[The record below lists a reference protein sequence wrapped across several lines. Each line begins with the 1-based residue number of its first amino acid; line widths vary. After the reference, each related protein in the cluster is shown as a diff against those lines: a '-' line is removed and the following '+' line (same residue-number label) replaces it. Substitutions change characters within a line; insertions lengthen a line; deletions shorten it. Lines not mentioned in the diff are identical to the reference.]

1 MSEIRGGNAIRRSDF
16 IFLSLSRKFNDG
28 NLFIEVI
35 RKGRTIMNK
44 IKVAVIGVGTISNH
58 HIESYLNNENVEL
71 YAFCDINEKRLKLMG
86 EKYGITRLYTDE
98 AHMLAELS
106 ELDAVSVCTWNS
118 AHAPCTI
125 MALNAGKHVLCEKPM
140 ATCVEDAIAM
150 KEAAEKNG
158 KLLMIGFVRRFGR
171 DCAIVSDLIKN
182 NKLGEI
188 YYAKVA
194 NIRRNGNP
202 GGWFGEKARSGGGP
216 LIDLGVHS
224 IDLVRYLMGMPN
236 PVSVYGTTFKKLS
249 ARNDVKTPKAYV
261 AASATEHDICDC
273 EDLASALIRFD
284 NGVVISVEMS
294 FSLNTG
300 DEVNNIQMFGT
311 EAGVKIDNNVTLY
324 GTTDGYLTDT
334 SFKGNNNLN
343 MKEIFGGEIDHFVD
357 CINGKTCCINTA
369 DDGIAMMKILT
380 AIYKSAECGHEVEI
394 SM

>member
-1 MSEIRGGNAIRRSDF
+1 MAK
-16 IFLSLSRKFNDG
+16 LKA
-28 NLFIEVI
+28 
-35 RKGRTIMNK
+35 
-44 IKVAVIGVGTISNH
+44 AVIGVGNISQCHIAGYINH
-58 HIESYLNNENVEL
+58 PDVEL
-71 YAFCDINEKRLKLMG
+71 YAFCDINEKRLKYMG
-86 EKYGITRLYTDE
+86 EQYGITRLYTDE
-98 AHMLAELS
+98 AEMLRELH

-140 ATCVEDAIAM
+140 ATNVEDAIAM

-171 DCAIVSDLIKN
+171 DCFIVNDLIKN

-194 NIRRNGNP
+194 NVRRNGNP

-224 IDLVRYLMGMPN
+224 IDLVRYLMGMPT
-236 PVSVYGTTFKKLS
+236 PVLVYGTTFKKLG
-249 ARNDVKTPKAYV
+249 ARNNVKTPKAYV
-261 AASATEHDICDC
+261 AASATDHDICDC

-284 NGVVISVEMS
+284 NGVVMSVEMS

-300 DEVNNIQMFGT
+300 DEVNNIQIFGT

-334 SFKGNNNLN
+334 SFKGNNGLD
-343 MKEIFGGEIDHFVD
+343 MKEIFASEINHFVD
-357 CINGKTCCINTA
+357 CVNGKTTCINTA

-380 AIYKSAECGHEVEI
+380 AIYRSAECGHEVEI
-394 SM
+394 LM

>member
-1 MSEIRGGNAIRRSDF
+1 
-16 IFLSLSRKFNDG
+16 
-28 NLFIEVI
+28 
-35 RKGRTIMNK
+35 MNK
-44 IKVAVIGVGTISNH
+44 IKVAVIGVGSISKH
-58 HIESYLNNENVEL
+58 HIESYLANENVEL
-71 YAFCDINEKRLKLMG
+71 YAFCDINENRLNLMG
-86 EKYGITRLYTDE
+86 TRYGITRLYIDE
-98 AHMLAELS
+98 AEMLRELP

-140 ATCVEDAIAM
+140 ATNVEDAVAM

-171 DCAIVSDLIKN
+171 DCAIVSDLIKH

-194 NIRRNGNP
+194 NVRRNGNP

-236 PVSVYGTTFKKLS
+236 PVSVYGTTFKKLG
-249 ARNDVKTPKAYV
+249 ARKDVKTPKPYV
-261 AASATEHDICDC
+261 AASATDHDVCDC

-334 SFKGNNNLN
+334 SFKGNNGLD
-343 MKEIFGGEIDHFVD
+343 MKEIFAGEIDHFVD
-357 CINGKTCCINTA
+357 CVKGKTVCINTA

-380 AIYKSAECGHEVEI
+380 AIYRSAECGHEVEI